1 MNTEIELLPADDQE
15 SALNSTLAGVNNFA
29 NVLIAEF
36 EGKYG
41 TSSLKELKSYAREHT
56 KLPPVLTAEAVRK
69 AHDALILV
77 AKKKARYTPRQAIN
91 FPEGKIAWKSG
102 PGKVAMPT
110 AKGNRSIP
118 VRQPAGGWGGTG
130 FPLDGHPVQLV
141 ERAGR
146 YFLVSLD

>member
-1 MNTEIELLPADDQE
+1 MIEIELLPVDEQE
-15 SALNSTLAGVNNFA
+15 SALGSTLSGVNHLA
-29 NVLIAEF
+29 NALIARF

-41 TSSLKELKSYAREHT
+41 TSSLKDLRAAAREQS

-77 AKKKARYTPRQAIN
+77 AKKKTRYTARQAVN
-91 FPEGKIAWKSG
+91 YPEGKVVWKS
-102 PGKVAMPT
+102 GKVAMPT

-118 VRQPAGGWGGTG
+118 VRQPPGGWGGVG
-130 FPLDGHPVQLV
+130 FPLDGRAVQLV

-146 YFLVSLD
+146 YFLIPAD